1 MPNNLRDPRYR
12 PPKVG
17 ASEPT
22 EVGTGGAHHGP
33 AVGVKHHA
41 RRLEAL
47 EGVATSDI
55 LSALPRDELAARI
68 RHALPYLA
76 DLAEGAKP
84 KPSERS
90 MIEAPPM
97 IQATVHR
104 MQWPALFEPRWG
116 SLLET
121 S

>member
-22 EVGTGGAHHGP
+22 EVGTGGSSHGP

-47 EGVATSDI
+47 EGMATSRLGEKEIESSKITDGRYLEDYSDRDTAKRWKDI
-55 LSALPRDELAARI
+55 
-68 RHALPYLA
+68 
-76 DLAEGAKP
+76 
-84 KPSERS
+84 
-90 MIEAPPM
+90 
-97 IQATVHR
+97 
-104 MQWPALFEPRWG
+104 
-116 SLLET
+116 
-121 S
+121 